1 VNFSTLVSENQLR
14 NDISAI
20 YFFNFALDSHID
32 NFLCMG
38 IRKATLAD
46 HHGIKNLLDQLDY
59 PDGESFLLKKME
71 IVINN
76 PLEELIVYEWEG
88 KVVAFI
94 VLEFLPQ
101 LGLKGDIARIG
112 YFAVDQS
119 VRNKGIGRETE
130 QYCENLAREKECDR
144 IEVHCHERRKDAHR
158 FYYRQGYYESP
169 KYLMKSLTKK

>member
-1 VNFSTLVSENQLR
+1 MPNEPF
-14 NDISAI
+14 
-20 YFFNFALDSHID
+20 
-32 NFLCMG
+32 MG

-46 HHGIKNLLDQLDY
+46 HDGIRNLLDQLDY
-59 PDGESFLLKKME
+59 PGSESFLFKKME

-76 PLEELIVYEWEG
+76 PLEELIVYER
-88 KVVAFI
+88 KDKIVAFI

-119 VRNKGIGRETE
+119 ARNKGIGKELE
-130 QYCENLAREKECDR
+130 EYCEKLAVEKGCDR

-158 FYYRQGYYESP
+158 FYYRQGYHESP
-169 KYLMKSLTKK
+169 KYLMKSLDKK